1 MPRADRIKPR
11 PNRSK
16 TKYEADRGDRELQR
30 QSRATIP
37 DMTTETPKPED
48 FASLY
53 RRAFTEYGT
62 RALWNKRELE
72 APTPA
77 DALVVARAL
86 RVEGNREAR
95 QLAEQIERACRAAL

>member
-1 MPRADRIKPR
+1 MHM
-11 PNRSK
+11 N
-16 TKYEADRGDRELQR
+16 TEAQ
-30 QSRATIP
+30 Q
-37 DMTTETPKPED
+37 PED
-48 FASLY
+48 LASLY
-53 RRAFTEYGT
+53 RRAFAEYGA

-95 QLAEQIERACRAAL
+95 RLAEQNRAGLPCRYLRYKQTFSACSPRTATRKAISPGPRP